1 MRILQYTRYV
11 YTLEASGELIMNSS
25 NFVRHGLLS
34 SCLFYLQVNCF
45 CYDQK
50 KLFILLTGK
59 RGMLYRR
66 FERLL
71 HQLRSRE
78 RRSAPKT
85 VAQSALKA
93 MEDARHQ
100 RHMSTVN
107 RRRMVTS
114 RRQSRTDT
122 RGLQSIRR
130 KLRERKIH
138 RAKLEKLAA
147 MTRRRQ
153 QRRSHQG

>member
-1 MRILQYTRYV
+1 VSTADGNFAVYYV
-11 YTLEASGELIMNSS
+11 YTLEASGKSIMNIYY
-25 NFVRHGLLS
+25 FVRQLFILS
-34 SCLFYLQVNCF
+34 SGKLFLLWF
-45 CYDQK
+45 QK

-85 VAQSALKA
+85 VAQRALKA
-93 MEDARHQ
+93 MEDARHK
-100 RHMSTVN
+100 RHRSALN

-114 RRQSRTDT
+114 RRQSRTDI
-122 RGLQSIRR
+122 RGLQSIR
-130 KLRERKIH
+130 
-138 RAKLEKLAA
+138 

-153 QRRSHQG
+153 QRRSHQGWTIGHDCILL

>member
-1 MRILQYTRYV
+1 
-11 YTLEASGELIMNSS
+11 MNSS
-25 NFVRHGLLS
+25 YFVRHGLLS

-85 VAQSALKA
+85 VAQRALKA

-100 RHMSTVN
+100 RHMSAVN

-138 RAKLEKLAA
+138 RAKLEKLAERKAA